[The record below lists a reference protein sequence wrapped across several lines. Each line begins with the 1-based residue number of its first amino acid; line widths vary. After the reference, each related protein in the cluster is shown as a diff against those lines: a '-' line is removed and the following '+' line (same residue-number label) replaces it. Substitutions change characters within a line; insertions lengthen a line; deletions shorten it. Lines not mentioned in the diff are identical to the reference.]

1 MHCQS
6 LPKTRAAVAMRPVA
20 PEIHRVSLLPFPTS
34 AAMHF
39 EPVVFAVVVVVLV
52 VSLTALA
59 RRLPVP
65 TPILQVVAGC
75 AVALIPGVTIPQLD
89 PNLVF
94 FVFLPPI
101 LWSAAMFTS
110 VREFKRNIDKIS
122 TLAVGLVI
130 VTTAVIAMVARKMF
144 PDMPWAVAVAL
155 GAIISPPDA
164 VAATAIVSR
173 LPVPPRVIT
182 VLEGESLV
190 NDASALVLYRTA
202 VAAAVT
208 GMFSWGESIVRFFI
222 DAGIGSLIGLL
233 VAWLIVRAL
242 RLTKDPLA
250 EALLTLAGPYV
261 AWSAADALHVS
272 AVLACV
278 AGGVYLQQGLS
289 TAVGPSSRLQSRTV
303 WELVVFLVNALIF
316 LLLGAQFGNLLTLVP
331 HYTIGTVF
339 RDGVIITIVAML
351 VRLIW
356 VPAVTVLPRL
366 SAKVRRRTPRPNWRS
381 VTLVSWTS
389 MRGVVSLA
397 TAFGLPL
404 VIANG
409 DPFPHRTEIILVTMC
424 VIVLTL
430 LVQGL
435 SLSTI
440 VRALQF
446 EPEETRH
453 VEERLARREATRRGA
468 EALEDLS
475 HESWVDARDVEAL
488 RTELR
493 ERLRTNEQEGGSFD
507 GRRRLR
513 LAMIDAERRMLI
525 RLRDED
531 TISDEV
537 LRSLEQELD
546 LEAVR
551 SGGGNAA

>member
-1 MHCQS
+1 MN
-6 LPKTRAAVAMRPVA
+6 PVTR
-20 PEIHRVSLLPFPTS
+20 EIHRVSLRPFPTPL
-34 AAMHF
+34 AMHF
-39 EPVVFAVVVVVLV
+39 QPVVFAVVIVVLV

-65 TPILQVVAGC
+65 TPILQVVAGF
-75 AVALIPGVTIPQLD
+75 AIALIPGVTIPQLD
-89 PNLVF
+89 PDLVF

-110 VREFKRNIDKIS
+110 VREFKRNIDKIG

-130 VTTAVIAMVARKMF
+130 VTTAAIAVVAREMF
-144 PDMPWAVAVAL
+144 PDLPWAVAVAL

-173 LPVPPRVIT
+173 LRVPPRVIT

-208 GMFSWGESIVRFFI
+208 GVFSWGESIVRFFI
-222 DAGIGSLIGLL
+222 DAGIGTLVGLL

-242 RLTKDPLA
+242 RLTKDPLP

-261 AWSAADALHVS
+261 AWTVAESLHVS

-289 TAVGPSSRLQSRTV
+289 RAVGPASRLQSRTV
-303 WELVVFLVNALIF
+303 WDLVVFLVNALVF
-316 LLLGAQFGNLLTLVP
+316 LLLGAQFGNLLTLVSRQSLAAAL
-331 HYTIGTVF
+331 
-339 RDGVIITIVAML
+339 RDGVILTVVAMI

-356 VPAVTVLPRL
+356 VPLVTELPRL
-366 SAKVRRRTPRPNWRS
+366 SANVRRRTPKPNWKS
-381 VTLVSWTS
+381 LTLVSWTS

-397 TAFGLPL
+397 TALALPL
-404 VIANG
+404 VIENG
-409 DPFPHRTEIILVTMC
+409 KPFPRRTEIILITMC

-435 SLSTI
+435 SLSSI
-440 VRALQF
+440 VRVLNF
-446 EPEETRH
+446 EPEQTRH
-453 VEERLARREATRRGA
+453 IEERLARREATRRGA

-475 HESWVDARDVEAL
+475 HEPWVDKRDVAAL
-488 RTELR
+488 RAELR
-493 ERLRTNEQEGGSFD
+493 DRLRANEEEGGTFE
-507 GRRRLR
+507 GRSRLR

-546 LEAVR
+546 LEALR
-551 SGGGNAA
+551 SGGGEAA

>member
-1 MHCQS
+1 
-6 LPKTRAAVAMRPVA
+6 
-20 PEIHRVSLLPFPTS
+20 
-34 AAMHF
+34 MHF
-39 EPVVFAVVVVVLV
+39 QPVVFAIVVAVLV

-59 RRLPVP
+59 RRLPIP
-65 TPILQVVAGC
+65 TPILQVLAGF
-75 AVALIPGVTIPQLD
+75 AVSLIPGVAIPQLD

-110 VREFKRNIDKIS
+110 LREFKRNIDKIG
-122 TLAVGLVI
+122 TLAVGLVV
-130 VTTAVIAMVARKMF
+130 VTTAIVAVVARHLF

-155 GAIISPPDA
+155 GAIVSPPDA

-173 LPVPPRVIT
+173 LPVPRRVIT

-190 NDASALVLYRTA
+190 NDASALVLYRSA

-208 GMFSWGESIVRFFI
+208 GFFSWGESIVRFFI
-222 DAGIGSLIGLL
+222 DAGIGSLVGLL

-261 AWSAADALHVS
+261 AWSLAESLHVS

-278 AGGVYLQQGLS
+278 AGGVYLQQSLS
-289 TAVGPSSRLQSRTV
+289 TAVGPASRLQSRTV
-303 WELVVFLVNALIF
+303 WELVVFLLNALIF
-316 LLLGAQFGNLLTLVP
+316 LLLGAQFGSLMGKVP
-331 HYTIGTVF
+331 HDQLGQVF
-339 RDGVIITIVAML
+339 ADGIIITIVVIL
-351 VRLIW
+351 VRIAW
-356 VPAVTVLPRL
+356 VPLITVLPR
-366 SAKVRRRTPRPNWRS
+366 VRASGRRDKPRWKNLA
-381 VTLVSWTS
+381 LVSWTS

-397 TAFGLPL
+397 TALALPL
-404 VIANG
+404 VIADG
-409 DPFPHRTEIILVTMC
+409 SPFPRRTEILLITMC

-435 SLSTI
+435 SLSSI
-440 VRALQF
+440 VRALRF
-446 EPEETRH
+446 VPEQTH
-453 VEERLARREATRRGA
+453 HAEERLARREATRRGA

-475 HESWVDARDVEAL
+475 HEPWVDARDVAAL
-488 RTELR
+488 RAELR
-493 ERLRTNEQEGGSFD
+493 ERLRTNEEDGGSFA
-507 GRRRLR
+507 GRQRLR
-513 LAMIDAERRMLI
+513 LAMIEAERKMVV

-531 TISDEV
+531 AISDEV

-551 SGGGNAA
+551 AGGGDGA